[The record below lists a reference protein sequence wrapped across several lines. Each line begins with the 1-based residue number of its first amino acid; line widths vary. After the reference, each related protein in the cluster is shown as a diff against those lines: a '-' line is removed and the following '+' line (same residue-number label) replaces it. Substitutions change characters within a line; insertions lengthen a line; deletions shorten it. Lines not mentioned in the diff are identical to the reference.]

1 MATDNISFFNETQ
14 RMKQAWIWLVLF
26 LISLLIFSYG
36 LFSQIVLHKPWGN
49 EPVDNNKLAIIAII
63 VSLLL
68 LIMYFVFKGT
78 KLITQIK
85 TDGIYLSYPPYFK
98 KSVIYSFDEIQS
110 FRKRKYKVIKEF
122 GGNGVQ
128 KRHKKKEIAYT
139 VYGDDGIELILT
151 SGYKILIGTQR
162 GEYFL
167 SSLRKAK
174 GGKR

>member
-1 MATDNISFFNETQ
+1 MAKDNTIIYNEIQ
-14 RMKQAWIWLVLF
+14 RMKQAWIWLVLS

-36 LFSQIVLHKPWGN
+36 LFSQSVLKKPWGN
-49 EPVDNNKLAIIAII
+49 EPIDNDKLIIIAII
-63 VSLLL
+63 VSLFL

-78 KLITQIK
+78 RLITQIK

-98 KSVIYSFDEIQS
+98 KPVVYSFDEIQD

-122 GGNGVQ
+122 GSNGVQ
-128 KRHKKKEIAYT
+128 KRPKKKEIAYT
-139 VYGDDGIELILT
+139 VFGNDGIELILT